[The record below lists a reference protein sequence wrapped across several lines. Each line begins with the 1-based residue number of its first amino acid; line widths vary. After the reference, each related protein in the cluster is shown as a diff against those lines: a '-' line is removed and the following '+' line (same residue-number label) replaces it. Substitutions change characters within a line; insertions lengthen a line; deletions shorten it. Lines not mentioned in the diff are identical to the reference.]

1 MGAFTAESAEI
12 AEKIMKSDPVSAVQR
27 AGPVAAALLLGVLAG
42 CALLGRAR
50 FEAPGVSLAQVRVT
64 GIGLTGGT
72 LDLVFD
78 VYNPNSYELRTTR
91 MDVRVA
97 LEGIHFGEV
106 ALGRVVTLPRESDS
120 EVTVPLRFT
129 WEGVGAGARALIAR
143 GSVQYRLEGRML
155 VGTPV
160 GDRAVSLAREDVA
173 TLRDLTR

>member
-1 MGAFTAESAEI
+1 MRRVV
-12 AEKIMKSDPVSAVQR
+12 P
-27 AGPVAAALLLGVLAG
+27 LLLGVLAG

-50 FEAPGVSLAQVRVT
+50 FEHPIVSLAQVRVT

-78 VYNPNSYELRTTR
+78 VYNPNGYELRTTR
-91 MDVRVA
+91 MDLTIALEETPFGDIVLERAVA
-97 LEGIHFGEV
+97 L
-106 ALGRVVTLPRESDS
+106 PKESDT
-120 EVTVPLRFT
+120 EITVPLRFT
-129 WEGVGAGARALIAR
+129 WEGVGAGARALITR

-155 VGTPV
+155 VGTPL